1 MELAKRFMDSV
12 AYLGKPVLIGIA
24 PFKSIAMMEW
34 MVKFVPGIL
43 VPEEIQTRLR
53 KAKER
58 GGKEEVY
65 KENIDIF
72 GQLVREI
79 RKTTRAQ
86 GIHVMTIGFEWIVPK
101 IIERSGVA

>member
-1 MELAKRFMDSV
+1 MDGV
-12 AYLGKPVLIGIA
+12 AHMGKPVLIGIA
-24 PFKSIAMMEW
+24 PFKSMAMMEW

-43 VPEEIQTRLR
+43 VPEEIQTRLK

-65 KENIDIF
+65 KENIEIF
-72 GQLVREI
+72 GELMREI
-79 RKTTRAQ
+79 RKATKAQ

-101 IIERSGVA
+101 IIERSGIA